1 MALTGQQS
9 PSSSRLPGGGGRA
22 TYYSHRLATLRSTL
36 APLVSVTDHTAHPDF
51 PATLLHYH
59 LLTSPQL
66 DALARHYHQSSPR
79 VESWGYPVSVVG
91 RWAVPSSP
99 PPSSSSSFFPAT
111 TTTNSSSTLSIN
123 TAIMGLEPTTTT
135 TTTTGSEQER
145 RRRKKASLKARRRR
159 FGRFIGLSGCESP
172 TLAPEEAMR
181 EEERYVNRWVER
193 EVMRRLGR
201 GEKGGSKGLMF

>member
-1 MALTGQQS
+1 MD
-9 PSSSRLPGGGGRA
+9 RA

-99 PPSSSSSFFPAT
+99 SSSSSSFPA
-111 TTTNSSSTLSIN
+111 TTNSSALSISA
-123 TAIMGLEPTTTT
+123 AIMGLEPTTN
-135 TTTTGSEQER
+135 GSGQER
-145 RRRKKASLKARRRR
+145 RRKASLKDRRRR
-159 FGRFIGLSGCESP
+159 FGRFIGLGGCESP
-172 TLAPEEAMR
+172 TLTPEEAMR
-181 EEERYVNRWVER
+181 EEERCVDLWVER
-193 EVMRRLGR
+193 EAMRRLGR
-201 GEKGGSKGLMF
+201 GESGGSKGLMF